1 MSAKKED
8 NIDKIKREEET
19 FSIGIL
25 SDLFPEQNREK

>member
-1 MSAKKED
+1 MSTKKED

-25 SDLFPEQNREK
+25 FDLFPE